1 MEPERWRRVEEL
13 YHRALELDPD
23 RRSDWLENSCG
34 GDAAL
39 RGEVESLLAHDKK
52 AEAEHFIDSPALEV
66 LGKQVAKE
74 LATSGGEAKLIGS
87 DVSHYRV
94 LEKLG
99 GGGMGVVYKA
109 EDTRLHRFVALK
121 FLPDNF
127 ATDPQWLSRFRREAQ
142 AASALNHPNI
152 CTVYDVGEHE
162 GNAFIVMEFL
172 DGATLKHLIAGGPLE
187 TERTLDFS
195 IQVADAMD
203 TAHSTGIIHRDIK
216 PANIFVTS
224 RGLAKVLD
232 FGLAKSETSGVD
244 TLTATGAAAGTPGYV
259 SPEQVRGEPLDAR
272 TDLFS
277 LGVVLYEMA
286 TGRMPFVGRTSSAVI
301 DAMLHQTPELPSRLN
316 PKLPDELERIINKS
330 LEKDRDH
337 RYQRASEL
345 RTDLRRLAYPSSPGP
360 PPQPPNRKP
369 RRLSGSGN
377 AGVAINESRNRA
389 SGASPKAI
397 QLRPGRRIA
406 PWAVAGVLT
415 VALALALW
423 ALWRASRPV
432 ELRLVRLDVDL
443 GPEISLRPPSPYF
456 GFNIGYMSS
465 VIISP
470 DGARLAYVASV
481 AGGPLKLFTR
491 RLDQPKATELPGT
504 EGATFP
510 FFAPDGRSVGFST
523 LDKLNKISVEGGAV
537 IPLADMRGFS
547 SSWGDDG
554 DIIFGTMMGNGLI
567 DTVMGNGLMM
577 VPSSGGTA
585 TPVTELASGELAHG
599 YPQFLP
605 GGKAVLFTAYR
616 NPGADVDKASIDVI
630 SLADRRR
637 KTLVRGGAN
646 AHYVTASNGS
656 GHLVHSNKGTLFAIA
671 FDLNQLVTRGPAAPV
686 LDGVAYETLGA
697 SADFDVSRTVTLVYR
712 KVSGSGS
719 EMTTVQWLDAAGK
732 KEPLLAKPG
741 AYRDPAL
748 SPDGKRLAVEVS
760 EGSSRDVWVYEQQRD
775 AMTRLTFGGFYLF
788 PIWRPDGRYVIFSDG
803 AGGGIFWARADG
815 AGLPQAFMQSKN
827 IQAPWSFS
835 PDGKRLAYFERD
847 SSAGTADFQIWTL
860 PVEESGGQLI
870 AGRPEQFLKSQSS
883 ECCPLFSSD
892 GQWLAYQSYESGKS
906 EVYVRPFPPK
916 APGLGVKWQ
925 VSNGGG
931 KSAVWSRNGRELLYR
946 SGDQIMVVKYAVRG
960 DSFVPEKPR
969 VWLPKLGGASEFDL
983 APDGKRVAI
992 VVPAGTPEGN
1002 QPAHEVTFVF
1012 NFSDELRRRVP
1023 VEK

>member
-1 MEPERWRRVEEL
+1 VEPERWSRVEDL
-13 YHRALELDPD
+13 YHRALELDPG
-23 RRSDWLENSCG
+23 RRSKWLEDSCG
-34 GDAAL
+34 DDAAL

-52 AEAEHFIDSPALEV
+52 AEAGHFIDSPALEI
-66 LGKQVAKE
+66 LGKQVADE
-74 LATSGGEAKLIGS
+74 LATAGGEAKLIGS
-87 DVSHYRV
+87 TVSHYRV

-99 GGGMGVVYKA
+99 GGGMGVVFKA

-121 FLPDNF
+121 FLPDTF

-152 CTVYDVGEHE
+152 CTVYDIGEHE

-172 DGATLKHLIAGGPLE
+172 DGMTLKHLIAGKPLE
-187 TERTLDFS
+187 TERILDLG
-195 IQVADAMD
+195 IQVADALD
-203 TAHSTGIIHRDIK
+203 TAHSKGIIHRDIK
-216 PANIFVTS
+216 PANIFVTT

-232 FGLAKSETSGVD
+232 FGLAKSETSSAD

-259 SPEQVRGEPLDAR
+259 SPEQVRGETLDAR

-286 TGRMPFVGRTSSAVI
+286 AGKMPFVGKTPSAVI
-301 DAMLHQTPELPSRLN
+301 DAMLHQTPEPPSRLN
-316 PKLPDELERIINKS
+316 PKLPDELERIIDKA
-330 LEKDRDH
+330 LEKDRDFRH
-337 RYQRASEL
+337 QHASEL
-345 RTDLRRLAYPSSPGP
+345 RADLKRLARSSAPGAP
-360 PPQPPNRKP
+360 DPAMREP
-369 RRLSGSGN
+369 RRLSVAGEGSKNGIS
-377 AGVAINESRNRA
+377 AVSPRTTQRLS
-389 SGASPKAI
+389 SGW
-397 QLRPGRRIA
+397 RIV
-406 PWAVAGVLT
+406 PWAVAFVLT
-415 VALALALW
+415 VALALVLW

-432 ELRLVRLDVDL
+432 ELQLVRLDVDL

-510 FFAPDGRSVGFST
+510 FFAPDGQSVGFST

-537 IPLADMRGFS
+537 VPLADMRSFS
-547 SSWGDDG
+547 SSWGEEG
-554 DIIFGTMMGNGLI
+554 NIIFGTMMGNGLI

-577 VPSSGGTA
+577 IPSPGGAPTR
-585 TPVTELASGELAHG
+585 VTELASGELAHG

-616 NPGADVDKASIDVI
+616 NPGADVNKASIDVY

-646 AHYVTASNGS
+646 AHYVAASNGS
-656 GHLVHSNKGTLFAIA
+656 GYLVYSNKGTLFAIA
-671 FDLNQLVTRGPAAPV
+671 FDLNRLVTRGTAV
-686 LDGVAYETLGA
+686 TILDGVAYETLGA
-697 SADFDVSRTVTLVYR
+697 SADFDVSRTGTLVYR

-788 PIWRPDGRYVIFSDG
+788 PIWRPDGQYVIFSDG

-815 AGLPQAFMQSKN
+815 TGLPQAFMQSKN

-860 PVEESGGQLI
+860 PVGESGGQLI
-870 AGRPEQFLKSQSS
+870 AGKPEQFLRSQSS

-906 EVYVRPFPPK
+906 EIYVRAFPPK
-916 APGLGVKWQ
+916 ASGLGGKWQ

-946 SGDQIMVVKYAVRG
+946 SGDQIMVVNYIVKG

-983 APDGKRVAI
+983 APDGKRLAI
-992 VVPAGTPEGN
+992 VVPAGTPEAN
-1002 QPAHEVTFVF
+1002 QPAHEVAFVF

-1023 VEK
+1023 AEK